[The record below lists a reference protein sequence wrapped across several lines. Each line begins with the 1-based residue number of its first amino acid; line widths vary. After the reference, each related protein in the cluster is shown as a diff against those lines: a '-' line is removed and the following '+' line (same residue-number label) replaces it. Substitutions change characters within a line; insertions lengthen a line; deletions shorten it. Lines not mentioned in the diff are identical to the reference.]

1 MEELTYT
8 EAVEDAISAIEDRLE
23 AEPSSVTVELTR
35 NPYGGSGKVS
45 VKVPVGYFDEEKKHV
60 HTDAILFVNRGGR
73 VTHILELMEPEA
85 TYEYTVTVTSEEIT
99 EEQANDL
106 FGEIESA
113 MSGLIDVAFVDVDG
127 PTEA

>member
-1 MEELTYT
+1 
-8 EAVEDAISAIEDRLE
+8 
-23 AEPSSVTVELTR
+23 
-35 NPYGGSGKVS
+35 
-45 VKVPVGYFDEEKKHV
+45 
-60 HTDAILFVNRGGR
+60 
-73 VTHILELMEPEA
+73 MEPEA